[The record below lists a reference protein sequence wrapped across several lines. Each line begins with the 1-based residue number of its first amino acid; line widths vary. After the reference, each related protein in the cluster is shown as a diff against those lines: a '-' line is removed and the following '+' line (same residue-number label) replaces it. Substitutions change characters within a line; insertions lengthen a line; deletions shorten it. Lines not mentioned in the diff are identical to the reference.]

1 MYNLTILAGVAA
13 LGLATGLVLQPP
25 ELRVLPESAEAETQR
40 AVWPDTDADLM
51 TWPVVDGSGLA
62 EGQIVQVFRLPDGQV
77 AALQIRWP
85 APDLP
90 DGFVIEHPVE
100 ALTLHPDRHRIDAG
114 QSWLVL
120 HAGYLQA
127 TTERSVERPGTG
139 T

>member
-25 ELRVLPESAEAETQR
+25 ELRVLPESAEAEIQR
-40 AVWPDTDADLM
+40 PVWPDTDADLM
-51 TWPVVDGSGLA
+51 TWPIVDGSGLA
-62 EGQIVQVFRLPDGQV
+62 EGQIIQIFRLPDGQV

-85 APDLP
+85 APDQP

-100 ALTLHPDRHRIDAG
+100 TLTLHPDRRRIHAG

-127 TTERSVERPGTG
+127 TTGSSLEHPGTG